1 MFAHRAGHRLL
12 TVFTALTPLRGKVTW
27 VRKPLALG
35 TAKSKVFRVP
45 RKPDLPQDETR
56 EIKRIYDIYKTQ
68 MKSIRQYFVEQ
79 EQKQADTGEAAQL
92 QAKKDEDEFHRLI
105 EENCFENKVTA
116 VFREAKLREL
126 EESMKEKVALSLA
139 RKQER
144 DRALMEEI
152 STTINKEENA
162 AVSFISR
169 DDIQMAIE
177 EALASPQDFNF
188 AVDLSGK
195 VYRGTEKVSGKRA
208 EGPDEACIS

>member
-1 MFAHRAGHRLL
+1 M
-12 TVFTALTPLRGKVTW
+12 
-27 VRKPLALG
+27 
-35 TAKSKVFRVP
+35 
-45 RKPDLPQDETR
+45 
-56 EIKRIYDIYKTQ
+56 
-68 MKSIRQYFVEQ
+68 EQ

-152 STTINKEENA
+152 STTINKEE
-162 AVSFISR
+162 VSTVNFHTILINSHPYFLKSAR
-169 DDIQMAIE
+169 MLLYHLSAETIYRWPLKKPWPAHRTSTLLLTSVAKCTEVQRRCLE
-177 EALASPQDFNF
+177 RGPKALMKHVSAENPQDPSIQNHNRKEYSDIFHKLHQSSSMSSHW
-188 AVDLSGK
+188 LSSL
-195 VYRGTEKVSGKRA
+195 VTS
-208 EGPDEACIS
+208 S